1 METKAGNLLKRIVVI
16 LIVFSMML
24 LDGLPILSNISLARE
39 DPETHIEVNGY
50 FSLEGTENT
59 NSLVCDVNNETI
71 KINFDISVKGEGYL
85 KNGAIKFGN
94 NLNFMLN
101 PDEKTYI
108 KDSQL
113 KLPEIN
119 TTANLNISIPISFEN
134 KKSFKLEDLSKTNT
148 IVFKGEYVDSEN
160 IIHSIQKELTF
171 DLTWTE
177 NTESLIAY
185 ELIKNLDFE
194 REGNKGKYFKQN

>member
-1 METKAGNLLKRIVVI
+1 
-16 LIVFSMML
+16 
-24 LDGLPILSNISLARE
+24 
-39 DPETHIEVNGY
+39 
-50 FSLEGTENT
+50 
-59 NSLVCDVNNETI
+59 
-71 KINFDISVKGEGYL
+71 
-85 KNGAIKFGN
+85 
-94 NLNFMLN
+94 MLN

-160 IIHSIQKELTF
+160 IIHSIQK
-171 DLTWTE
+171 
-177 NTESLIAY
+177 N
-185 ELIKNLDFE
+185 
-194 REGNKGKYFKQN
+194 

>member
-24 LDGLPILSNISLARE
+24 LDGLPILSNISLAAE

-85 KNGAIKFGN
+85 K
-94 NLNFMLN
+94 M
-101 PDEKTYI
+101 E
-108 KDSQL
+108 Q
-113 KLPEIN
+113 
-119 TTANLNISIPISFEN
+119 
-134 KKSFKLEDLSKTNT
+134 
-148 IVFKGEYVDSEN
+148 
-160 IIHSIQKELTF
+160 
-171 DLTWTE
+171 
-177 NTESLIAY
+177 
-185 ELIKNLDFE
+185 
-194 REGNKGKYFKQN
+194 